1 METWIPSEWYDDI
14 LDKIAVATQQSV
26 CSKKPVNFYEA
37 YWPGKIWAKNTAY
50 QLGDFM
56 ASPTPN
62 GFIYECI
69 TAGTSGGTEPGFA
82 TNQDA
87 TFTDGTVTW
96 KAHAN
101 YSLVA
106 TAMAASD
113 FVKSEIP
120 NGKQLQVK
128 EKVGVLIHKSGAIG
142 YTALLDV
149 TNKKVLHIT
158 KATSVLGTPLEKG
171 NLTVFYTYNIK
182 HIAEQ

>member
-1 METWIPSEWYDDI
+1 METWIPSDWYDDI

-26 CSKKPVNFYEA
+26 CSQKPADFYEA
-37 YWPGKIWAKNTAY
+37 YWPNAIWTKNTTYTTGTLITA
-50 QLGDFM
+50 
-56 ASPTPN
+56 PTATN
-62 GFIYECI
+62 FLYECI

-82 TNQDA
+82 QNKGS

-96 KAHAN
+96 KTHNN
-101 YSLVA
+101 YSIVS
-106 TAMAASD
+106 TPMESTD
-113 FVKSEIP
+113 FIKESLE
-120 NGKQLQVK
+120 NGKQLRVV
-128 EKVGVLIHKSGAIG
+128 EKVGILIYKSGPIG

-149 TNKKVLHIT
+149 ANKKLLHVT

>member
-26 CSKKPVNFYEA
+26 CSRKPTNFYEA
-37 YWPGKIWAKNTAY
+37 YWPNNVWSKNTAY
-50 QLGDFM
+50 ILGDM
-56 ASPTPN
+56 VTSPTVSDN
-62 GFIYECI
+62 IYECI
-69 TAGTSGGTEPGFA
+69 SAGTSGNSEPGFGQ
-82 TNQDA
+82 NQDQ

-96 KAHAN
+96 KTHKN
-101 YSLVA
+101 YSIVS
-106 TAMAASD
+106 TAMTPAD
-113 FVKSEIP
+113 FTKEEIDH
-120 NGKQLQVK
+120 GKQLRVA
-128 EKVGVLIHKSGAIG
+128 EKVGVLIYKSGTIG

-149 TNKKVLHIT
+149 ANKKLLHIT